1 MKKIIMKGELRMTKK
16 LTAAQLRMAALGNNM
31 MEAGAEIY
39 KNPNVKM
46 NIKNNIKHKKQK

>member
-1 MKKIIMKGELRMTKK
+1 MAKK

-39 KNPNVKM
+39 KNPEVRKK
-46 NIKNNIKHKKQK
+46 IKDTLKDKK